1 MLGYERRIKK
11 ERTMYNLVIPS
22 DYQSNMTIRETEK
35 AIKFVKDS
43 FQRNL
48 IKNFGFERVSAPLF
62 VKSNTGVN
70 DDLNGVER
78 AVRFDIK
85 EQGGIEAEIVH
96 SLAKWKRIAL
106 KRYGFRSGEGIYT
119 DMNAI
124 RRDDKCDN
132 QHSIYVDQWDW
143 EMVISKEQRNLDF
156 LKMIVQR
163 IVGAICDTL
172 DETKKAFA
180 SVDLNLK
187 REVTFVTTQEA
198 LDRYPDLDS
207 HGRESVLAKE
217 YGTIFL
223 MQIGGALSNGKPHDG
238 RAPDYDDWSLNGDI
252 IFYDEVLGESIE
264 ISSMGIRVD
273 AKSMAEQLKI
283 AGCESRLQNQFHK
296 DVIEGNLPLTIGGGI
311 GQSRLCMLILQKA
324 HIGEVQSSLW
334 PDDMHEK
341 CDKAGINLL

>member
-1 MLGYERRIKK
+1 
-11 ERTMYNLVIPS
+11 MYNLVIPS
-22 DYQSNMTIRETEK
+22 DYQPKMTIRETEK
-35 AIKFVKDS
+35 AIKFVKDA

-48 IKNFGFERVSAPLF
+48 IRNFGFERVSAPLF
-62 VKSNTGVN
+62 VKSKTGVN

-85 EQGGIEAEIVH
+85 EQGGVEAEIVH

-143 EMVISKEQRNLDF
+143 EMVISKEQRNLGF

-172 DETKKAFA
+172 AEAKQAFPCI
-180 SVDLNLK
+180 DLDLK
-187 REVTFVTTQEA
+187 RDVTFVTAQEA
-198 LDRYPDLDS
+198 LDRYPELDS
-207 HGRESVLAKE
+207 HGRESALAKE

-252 IFYDEVLGESIE
+252 IFYDKVLGESIE

-273 AKSMAEQLKI
+273 AKSMAEQLRI
-283 AGCESRLQNQFHK
+283 AGCEDRLQNQFHK
-296 DVIEGNLPLTIGGGI
+296 DVMEGNLPLTIGGGI
-311 GQSRLCMLILQKA
+311 GQSRLCMLLLQKA

-334 PDDMHEK
+334 PDEMHDK

>member
-1 MLGYERRIKK
+1 
-11 ERTMYNLVIPS
+11 MYNLVIPS
-22 DYQSNMTIRETEK
+22 DYQPKMTIRETEK
-35 AIKFVKDS
+35 AIKFVKDA

-48 IKNFGFERVSAPLF
+48 IRNFGFERVSAPLF
-62 VKSNTGVN
+62 VKSKTGVN

-85 EQGGIEAEIVH
+85 EQGGVEAEIVH

-143 EMVISKEQRNLDF
+143 EMVISKEQRNLGF

-172 DETKKAFA
+172 SEAKQAFPCI
-180 SVDLNLK
+180 DLELK
-187 REVTFVTTQEA
+187 RDVTFVTAQEA
-198 LDRYPDLDS
+198 LDRYPRLDS
-207 HGRESVLAKE
+207 HGRESALAKE

-252 IFYDEVLGESIE
+252 IFYDKVLGESIE

-273 AKSMAEQLKI
+273 AKSMAEQLRI
-283 AGCESRLQNQFHK
+283 AGCEDRLQNQFHK
-296 DVIEGNLPLTIGGGI
+296 DVMEGNLPLTIGGGI
-311 GQSRLCMLILQKA
+311 GQSRLCMLLLQKA

-334 PDDMHEK
+334 PDEMHDK